1 MRKKLLIGVVV
12 LLVAIQFWPIDRSAP
27 PVTGEIEA
35 PPEVMAILE
44 TSCFDCHSSETT
56 WPWYSRIAPVS
67 IWIARHV
74 EQGRGDLDLSNW
86 AEYSSDRADH
96 KLEELIE
103 MVEADEM
110 PLPSY
115 LILHRDARLTPEQK
129 DVLLR
134 WAEEARAELQ

>member
-1 MRKKLLIGVVV
+1 VRKKLLIGVVV
-12 LLVAIQFWPIDRSAP
+12 LLVAIQFWPIDRTPP

-44 TSCFDCHSSETT
+44 TSCFDCHSSETI

-86 AEYSSDRADH
+86 ADYSPDRADH
-96 KLEELIE
+96 KLEELME
-103 MVEADEM
+103 MVEAGEM

-115 LILHRDARLTPEQK
+115 LILHRDARLTPEQS

-134 WAEEARAELQ
+134 WAEEARAELR

>member
-1 MRKKLLIGVVV
+1 LVGVVV
-12 LLVAIQFWPIDRSAP
+12 VLVAIQFWPIDRAAP
-27 PVTGEIEA
+27 PATGEIEA

-74 EQGRGDLDLSNW
+74 EKGRGDLDLSNW
-86 AEYSSDRADH
+86 TDYPPDRADH

-103 MVEADEM
+103 MVEEDEM

-115 LILHRDARLTPEQK
+115 LILHRDARLTPDQK
-129 DVLLR
+129 ELLLR
-134 WAEEARAELQ
+134 WAEGARAELQ